1 MISYGDDGG
10 VEGDNKGGGMLNS
23 EMLGVFADVQ
33 MDGCRVAFALIDRQI
48 GKYKHLNMIDDG
60 DGNRQR
66 DTNQRSHTRGFWIN
80 EQDETDGCGFVGVE
94 AAGEDGGMVE

>member
-1 MISYGDDGG
+1 
-10 VEGDNKGGGMLNS
+10 
-23 EMLGVFADVQ
+23 
-33 MDGCRVAFALIDRQI
+33 
-48 GKYKHLNMIDDG
+48 MIDDG

-94 AAGEDGGMVE
+94 AAGEDGGMVK